1 MSRSRLPQSAADWF
15 AAVFTLTAIVA
26 LVSLIVAV
34 PLESRGVADPVAGTA
49 PAGQV
54 RARSHAGAPTANN
67 CFPAQFMAP
76 ERSQGR
82 WLA

>member
-15 AAVFTLTAIVA
+15 AAVFTLTAVVA
-26 LVSLIVAV
+26 LVWLIAAV
-34 PLESRGVADPVAGTA
+34 PLESRRVAVPVAGTT

-54 RARSHAGAPTANN
+54 RARSAGAPTANN

-76 ERSQGR
+76 ECSQGR
-82 WLA
+82 WLV